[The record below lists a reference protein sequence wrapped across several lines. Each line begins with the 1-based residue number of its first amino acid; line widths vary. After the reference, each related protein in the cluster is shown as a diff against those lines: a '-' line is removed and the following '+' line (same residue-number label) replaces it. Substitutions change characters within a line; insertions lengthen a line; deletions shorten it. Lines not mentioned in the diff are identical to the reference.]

1 MERGHGRRTVYYLI
15 PYPAMVV
22 RYTDTTGR
30 KWSFGVQGTPYQIR
44 IFRRVLSTFRGI
56 TGGER
61 LSLSYLADFVG
72 NDAFAADVEAV
83 VLAALSQRFPAP
95 TPQAARPKAQAQE
108 RPPVDASR
116 ADDAEADRVTYYW
129 EKF

>member
-1 MERGHGRRTVYYLI
+1 
-15 PYPAMVV
+15 MVV

-30 KWSFGVQGTPYQIR
+30 KWAFGVQGTPYQVR

-61 LSLSYLADFVG
+61 LSLSYLENFVG
-72 NDAFAADVEAV
+72 NDAFAAEIEAA
-83 VLAALSQRFPAP
+83 VLSALSQRFPAP
-95 TPQAARPKAQAQE
+95 PQASAPTAQE
-108 RPPVDASR
+108 REQEQPPVEASR
-116 ADDAEADRVTYYW
+116 SDDCEADRVTYYW

>member
-1 MERGHGRRTVYYLI
+1 
-15 PYPAMVV
+15 MVV

-30 KWSFGVQGTPYQIR
+30 KWAFGVQGTPYQIR

-83 VLAALSQRFPAP
+83 VLSALSQRFPAP
-95 TPQAARPKAQAQE
+95 PPQAAPPKAQAQE
-108 RPPVDASR
+108 RPTASTSR
-116 ADDAEADRVTYYW
+116 TDDADRVTYYW
-129 EKF
+129 ENF